1 MDLYCRLRYYDINK
15 LLDQVGGRGW
25 KAEHTTKPTI
35 EADRE
40 ARVILVQGSRECLRT
55 AGSRY
60 LWSGV
65 HCKRGSKGKDRAES
79 GGSAVNR
86 QGMSPRVITVVSRKM
101 DSASPLNITRCERRN
116 GEGQGAW
123 VGGGSGQERPNTVIL

>member
-15 LLDQVGGRGW
+15 LLDQVRRDW
-25 KAEHTTKPTI
+25 KEEHTTKPTI
-35 EADRE
+35 KANRE

-65 HCKRGSKGKDRAES
+65 HCEGGSKGKDRAES
-79 GGSAVNR
+79 GGRVVN
-86 QGMSPRVITVVSRKM
+86 
-101 DSASPLNITRCERRN
+101 
-116 GEGQGAW
+116 
-123 VGGGSGQERPNTVIL
+123 